1 MDDLK
6 RAIYMRARELIE
18 EELKIDPEYN
28 YGICIALLNAAEE
41 LLGEGVITLTEEVPE
56 WFPEF
61 TSLDDGRTW
70 VYKSYTA
77 KFYPTTPRNLR
88 YWWYIGVRNRS
99 IYGKKNPRLSTLDY
113 ILSKQG

>member
-6 RAIYMRARELIE
+6 RAIYMRARTLIE

-28 YGICIALLNAAEE
+28 YGICTALQYAAIEFF
-41 LLGEGVITLTEEVPE
+41 GEGVIPFEEIPE
-56 WFPEF
+56 WFHEF
-61 TSLDDGRTW
+61 TSLSDGRAW

-77 KFYPTTPRNLR
+77 EFYPTTPRNLR
-88 YWWYIGVRNRS
+88 HWWYVGVRNRS
-99 IYGKKNPRLSTLDY
+99 IYGKKNPRLSMLDH

>member
-41 LLGEGVITLTEEVPE
+41 FLGESTITLIEEVSE

-61 TSLDDGRTW
+61 TSLSDGRAW

-77 KFYPTTPRNLR
+77 EFYPTTPRNLR
-88 YWWYIGVRNRS
+88 YWWYVGVRNRS
-99 IYGKKNPRLSTLDY
+99 IYGKKNPRLSMLDH